1 MRNEELLRS
10 VKEERNILQTINK
23 RKDNCIR
30 HILCRNCLLTHVI
43 EGSIKERMEVT
54 GRPGRR
60 IKQLLEGLTE
70 RRGYWELKKE
80 ALDRTL

>member
-1 MRNEELLRS
+1 MLRS
-10 VKEERNILQTINK
+10 VKEERNILQKINR

-30 HILCRNCLLTHVI
+30 HILCRNCLLKHVI
-43 EGSIKERMEVT
+43 EGRIEDGIEAT

-60 IKQLLEGLTE
+60 MKQLLEGLTE
-70 RRGYWELKKE
+70 KRGYWELQEE